1 MTDPNP
7 HYHLNDITRPPQA
20 HVDYHV
26 YNIERVDSPTSN
38 RTSTTRS
45 SERTMVAD
53 DTLST
58 AVTVKPNECNRP
70 SGWLRRRERQARFS
84 RIVFGIIGMIVF
96 LLFLAGV
103 VIWIGNAYILPQV
116 RYTTE
121 YAQDT
126 RTSSSTHA
134 TAT

>member
-1 MTDPNP
+1 M
-7 HYHLNDITRPPQA
+7 
-20 HVDYHV
+20 
-26 YNIERVDSPTSN
+26 
-38 RTSTTRS
+38 
-45 SERTMVAD
+45 AD

-58 AVTVKPNECNRP
+58 AETIKPNEASRS
-70 SGWLRRRERQARFS
+70 SGWLRRRERQARLS

-103 VIWIGNAYILPQV
+103 VVWIGNAYILPQV

-126 RTSSSTHA
+126 RTPVSTQ
-134 TAT
+134 TMTT